1 MAEQGR
7 VAPTDAGVDTD
18 AAAETAHAG
27 GPPPTAPKRT
37 FTLPSAYTILFGLI
51 VLAAIA
57 TWIIP
62 AGTYNLNAAG
72 EPIPGTYHEVASK
85 PSRILVDSLTAP
97 INGLYGVED
106 ANGNINYY
114 NSGSLFG
121 AIDIAL
127 FIIVIGGFL
136 GVTMKTGA
144 IQAGIGSLVQ
154 RMKGRERWLIPALM
168 TVFALGGTSYG
179 MAEESLAFY
188 ALVITVLIA
197 AGYDALTGAAVVLL
211 GCGIGVIGSTV
222 NPFATGIASG
232 IAGVSIS
239 DGLIGRLFILV
250 AGLAIGI
257 FFVLRYA
264 DRVRKDPSQSAV
276 YDLKAE
282 NEARFRAESD
292 GGEVALT
299 GTHKTILAVFALA
312 FLVMI
317 YGVIPWEDIG
327 VPFPTWWWWFPEMTA
342 SFLLFAIIIGLIG
355 RMREAELT
363 GTFVDG
369 ARDLLGV
376 ALIIGIARGIT
387 VIMNNGEITDTV
399 LRWVERA
406 LGDTGEAAFAIVMFG
421 LFLPLSF
428 LIPSSSGLATLAMP
442 ITAPLAAFVD
452 VPASLVV
459 TAYQSASGLMNL
471 FIPTSAVVM
480 GGLAIARV
488 PYGTYLRW
496 VWPLLAALTG
506 LVVVVLAVSAVL

>member
-1 MAEQGR
+1 VSEQA
-7 VAPTDAGVDTD
+7 APAAGPEPEQKTGF
-18 AAAETAHAG
+18 A
-27 GPPPTAPKRT
+27 
-37 FTLPSAYTILFGLI
+37 LPSAYTILFALI

-57 TWIIP
+57 TWVIP
-62 AGTYNLNAAG
+62 AGTYDLNPAG
-72 EPIPGTYHEVASK
+72 EPIPGTYHTVAAK
-85 PSRILVDSLTAP
+85 PARIVVDSLTAP
-97 INGLYGVED
+97 INGLYGIEN
-106 ANGNINYY
+106 AKGNISYY
-114 NSGSLFG
+114 NSGTLFG

-144 IQAGIGSLVQ
+144 IQAGIGRLVAK
-154 RMKGRERWLIPALM
+154 MEGRERLLIPILM
-168 TVFALGGTSYG
+168 AVFALGGTSFG

-232 IAGVSIS
+232 IAGVPLSE
-239 DGLIGRLFILV
+239 GLVGRIVILIV
-250 AGLAIGI
+250 GLAIGI

-264 DRVRKDPSQSAV
+264 DRVKADPSRSFV
-276 YDLKAE
+276 FDLKE
-282 NEARFRAESD
+282 SNEERFTAGGDE
-292 GGEVALT
+292 GGEIVLT
-299 GTHKTILAVFALA
+299 GTHKAVLALFALA
-312 FLVMI
+312 FGVMV
-317 YGVIPWEDIG
+317 YGVIPWSDLGI
-327 VPFPTWWWWFPEMTA
+327 PFPTWWWWFPEMTA
-342 SFLLFAIIIGLIG
+342 SFLLFSIVIGIVG

-363 GTFVDG
+363 STFVDG
-369 ARDLLGV
+369 CRDLLGV
-376 ALIIGIARGIT
+376 ALIIGIARGLT
-387 VIMNNGEITDTV
+387 VIMNNGQITDTV
-399 LRWVERA
+399 LHWIERA
-406 LGDTGEAAFAIVMFG
+406 LGDTGEAAFAIVMFL

-442 ITAPLAAFVD
+442 ITAPLAGFVN

-459 TAYQSASGLMNL
+459 TAYQSASGIMNL

-496 VWPLLAALTG
+496 VWPLLAALAG
-506 LVVVVLAVSAVL
+506 LSVVVLAITAAVS